1 MHPVICN
8 GDAESSPSDGP
19 AAPSPA
25 SFVDDKMQE
34 AFGEPLVNSP
44 GDAGFPE
51 WEEYHQRVCQLR
63 LRCVTLSDGNL
74 GEAIADA
81 VADEV
86 ESIAGQ
92 EAPAKRLFVF
102 IRTLIQRDPD
112 VRQTKDIR
120 RVVWRRLEMWRAGLV
135 EELCEAERLD
145 HQLAT
150 TQPPLDDESVYR
162 IFNRLML
169 QGKIRTAVRF
179 VTEKGGR
186 GCPPSV
192 RSS

>member
-1 MHPVICN
+1 
-8 GDAESSPSDGP
+8 
-19 AAPSPA
+19 
-25 SFVDDKMQE
+25 
-34 AFGEPLVNSP
+34 
-44 GDAGFPE
+44 
-51 WEEYHQRVCQLR
+51 
-63 LRCVTLSDGNL
+63 
-74 GEAIADA
+74 
-81 VADEV
+81 
-86 ESIAGQ
+86 IAGQ